1 MKQNSS
7 NHLHSTNNSNCIS
20 DSPLFGW
27 LVAFFTQSFA
37 SQTSMTKLISA
48 MKVCWYGKVTVFCR
62 HTWCCSMAG
71 RQMRKV
77 SSKTCLA
84 LLTHQLCGINGAH
97 QVSMA
102 TPSNRDLQTW
112 WPTAHV
118 EQAQVCLKI
127 PVQTFMQF
135 SVANQDYAEF
145 TQTSCSCFCHS
156 WPTKRSTETWQGP
169 RGTNAPS
176 GLQNGF
182 LQFWLWSLLTIS
194 EIIILLVFYTF
205 PCFPNPVVVFHL

>member
-1 MKQNSS
+1 MRCGLFFFFFFFPMKQNSS
-7 NHLHSTNNSNCIS
+7 NHLHSTSNSNCIS

-62 HTWCCSMAG
+62 LTWCCSMAG

-84 LLTHQLCGINGAH
+84 LLTHQLCGTNGAH

-102 TPSNRDLQTW
+102 TPSNWDLQTCGDPQHMW
-112 WPTAHV
+112 SKHR
-118 EQAQVCLKI
+118 
-127 PVQTFMQF
+127 
-135 SVANQDYAEF
+135 SVWKYLYKP
-145 TQTSCSCFCHS
+145 SC
-156 WPTKRSTETWQGP
+156 
-169 RGTNAPS
+169 N
-176 GLQNGF
+176 
-182 LQFWLWSLLTIS
+182 
-194 EIIILLVFYTF
+194 LV
-205 PCFPNPVVVFHL
+205 